1 MAKGVFENGK
11 IVVEVCMLKPERLLN
26 ILWNKNINVINVKK
40 IDIVTL
46 RITIEYDNYNDVVE
60 VVKSL
65 KGKIEV
71 VGSKGILFFI
81 GNLKGKLA
89 LTLGSFLFIAVL
101 FYLSTFVWS
110 IEINTKE
117 NLSPFEVRQQL
128 YSLGIKPGIKK
139 DSIDYKELEKKI
151 ENINSEVLWIRARVE
166 GSTLKINIE
175 EKVNP
180 PEIIQKEFGNLVSKM
195 DGEVTRVYTF
205 SGTALV
211 KPGDYVKNG
220 DIVIQGINGS
230 EETPYECVPD
240 GVVMAN
246 TFYEKS
252 MVAKVTGNEI
262 KRSGETD
269 SDIYISILGKKIYLK
284 KAIKDF
290 KDYDK
295 IEESGKFINKVH
307 YYEKKEYPI
316 ELSQE
321 EIIDNSVK
329 SLEESLY
336 NELTREAKIVD
347 RIITTKED
355 EKEGLII
362 NVVFIV
368 EQNIV
373 NSEPIDY

>member
-252 MVAKVTGNEI
+252 MVA
-262 KRSGETD
+262 
-269 SDIYISILGKKIYLK
+269 
-284 KAIKDF
+284 
-290 KDYDK
+290 
-295 IEESGKFINKVH
+295 
-307 YYEKKEYPI
+307 
-316 ELSQE
+316 
-321 EIIDNSVK
+321 
-329 SLEESLY
+329 
-336 NELTREAKIVD
+336 
-347 RIITTKED
+347 
-355 EKEGLII
+355 
-362 NVVFIV
+362 
-368 EQNIV
+368 
-373 NSEPIDY
+373 